1 MSISLVAQA
10 DPSEP
15 VELDRV
21 VSWEQVI
28 QPRTRQLLAELLAR
42 DALLCPV
49 PVAIYARISMDKEQD
64 ARGVARQIDAAVE
77 RIHAEP
83 TWRLPAPPF
92 VDNDMSASKGLPRP
106 EYARLMAAVG
116 RGEARVLV
124 VKMTG
129 RMWRNRK
136 ERAQGMEH
144 LGKHLVRV
152 IATGG
157 QDLDLS
163 TSSGRVITGIL
174 GELDTYETEQMS
186 ERLRDEAVQRA
197 KDGLPSGARSYGYT
211 ATGEII
217 QDEADIIRACVDRLL
232 DTRRDTSVRALVL
245 ELQAANV
252 PTVRGG
258 TWSPTTVR
266 AILRNPALAGL
277 RTFKGEVVAPGRWE
291 PIISEQTH
299 ARLLARL
306 RAASLPAGWSARS
319 KHLLSNIATCGKCGC
334 GLLASA
340 GTKYVCPPRERGGCR
355 GVGRNMAAL
364 DAYVETI
371 VVDLLSTPE
380 ILAALVRE
388 DMADPLAAVQAAADV
403 EAAQARAAALGAAM
417 AGDDPADEVTR
428 IMRKTQAE
436 TIRVALTAARARQ
449 AALVEATVFEGLGGV
464 TPAEM
469 AAHWASLALQR
480 RRTLIRAMVTV
491 TVLPGRR
498 GLSTFDPTAVRVERR
513 TRVETTTR

>member
-1 MSISLVAQA
+1 MVG
-10 DPSEP
+10 P
-15 VELDRV
+15 

-28 QPRTRQLLAELLAR
+28 QPRTRRLLAELLAR
-42 DALLCPV
+42 DSVVCPV
-49 PVAIYARISMDKEQD
+49 PVAIYARISMDRDQD

-77 RIHAEP
+77 RIYGESS
-83 TWRLPAPPF
+83 WRLPAPPF
-92 VDNDMSASKGLPRP
+92 VDNDMSASKGLARP
-106 EYARLMAAVG
+106 EYGRLMAAVG

-197 KDGLPSGARSYGYT
+197 KDGLPAGPRCYGYT
-211 ATGEII
+211 AAKQIVTE
-217 QDEADIIRACVDRLL
+217 EADIIRACIDRLL
-232 DTRRDTSVRALVL
+232 DPRLDTSIRALVI
-245 ELQAANV
+245 ELRDAGV
-252 PTVRGG
+252 PTSRGAQ
-258 TWSPTTVR
+258 WSPTTLR

-299 ARLLARL
+299 TRLVARL
-306 RAASLPAGWSARS
+306 AAVSQPAGWSART

-334 GLLASA
+334 GMLASQ
-340 GTKYVCPPRERGGCR
+340 GKTYRCPPRERGGCM
-355 GVGRNMAAL
+355 GVARNMAAL
-364 DAYVETI
+364 DAYVTTI

-380 ILAALVRE
+380 ILAQLVRE
-388 DMADPLAAVQAAADV
+388 DMADPLGAVQAAADV
-403 EAAQARAAALGAAM
+403 ETAQARAAALGAAM
-417 AGDDPADEVTR
+417 ADDDPADEVTR
-428 IMRKTQAE
+428 IMRKNQAE
-436 TIRVALTAARARQ
+436 AIRIALTAARARQ
-449 AALVEATVFEGLGGV
+449 AALVQATVFEGLNTV
-464 TPAEM
+464 SAEEM
-469 AAHWASLALQR
+469 AAHWESLALQR
-480 RRTLIRAMVTV
+480 RRALIRAMVTV
-491 TVLPGRR
+491 TVLPGTR
-498 GLSTFDPTAVRVERR
+498 GRSTFDPTAVRVERR
-513 TRVETTTR
+513 SRVEATAG